1 MKFGKTLKQYF
12 TNLKKFINFKKNY
25 ELAKLSQTSKSSSI
39 YKKQDHQLKKSKF
52 SKSTYILEKI
62 KGKRNKRI
70 KIKINKGKGK
80 EKNKT
85 LTKGHA

>member
-62 KGKRNKRI
+62 KGK
-70 KIKINKGKGK
+70 K
-80 EKNKT
+80 EKRRQPTVHK
-85 LTKGHA
+85 